1 MTPQEF
7 ENQSES
13 ESKSLDNF
21 QSEFK
26 SLDNIQSEILNHFKV
41 SETLQSLIMQ
51 GKLRLHSRKCRCS
64 VCRAEET
71 QKTETDMFCTICQDF
86 EDRVGHET
94 MQCPKIVCLKCGQK
108 GHTKLHCLFNSE
120 NLPFPDEIFIK
131 ILGYLDVI
139 DTVQC
144 AQVSKK
150 LRKICMDKSL
160 NVLQKSFTY
169 TVPPINGKTILEV
182 KSQVCNNSVC
192 INLVFKRVA
201 YSLKSSDFYGL
212 LRKAEL

>member
-1 MTPQEF
+1 MNRFANGVNGKSINYKGQWMTPQEF

-26 SLDNIQSEILNHFKV
+26 SLDNIQLNCSKV
-41 SETLQSLIMQ
+41 YETLQSLIMQ

-64 VCRAEET
+64 VCRAEEK
-71 QKTETDMFCTICQDF
+71 QQTETEMFCTICQDF
-86 EDRVGHET
+86 EVIVGHES

-108 GHTKLHCLFNSE
+108 GHIKFHCLFNSE
-120 NLPFPDEIFIK
+120 NLPFPDEIFKK

-139 DTVQC
+139 DTMQC

-160 NVLQKSFTY
+160 NVLQRSFTY
-169 TVPPINGKTILEV
+169 TVPAVNGKTILEV
-182 KSQVCNNSVC
+182 KSEVCNNSVY
-192 INLVFKRVA
+192 INLKEV
-201 YSLKSSDFYGL
+201 SI
-212 LRKAEL
+212 

>member
-7 ENQSES
+7 ENQCQITSEFI
-13 ESKSLDNF
+13 SLDNF

-26 SLDNIQSEILNHFKV
+26 SLDNIQSEILNCSKV
-41 SETLQSLIMQ
+41 SDLIMQ

-64 VCRAEET
+64 VCRAEEK
-71 QKTETDMFCTICQDF
+71 QQTETEMFCTICQDF
-86 EDRVGHET
+86 EVRVGHES

-108 GHTKLHCLFNSE
+108 GHTKIHCLFNSE

-139 DTVQC
+139 DTMQC

-160 NVLQKSFTY
+160 NVLQNSFTY
-169 TVPPINGKTILEV
+169 TVPAINGKTILEV
-182 KSQVCNNSVC
+182 KCQVCNNSVY
-192 INLVFKRVA
+192 INLKEV
-201 YSLKSSDFYGL
+201 SIQESGI
-212 LRKAEL
+212 

>member
-7 ENQSES
+7 ENQCQITSEFI
-13 ESKSLDNF
+13 SLDNF

-26 SLDNIQSEILNHFKV
+26 SLDNIQSEILNCSKV
-41 SETLQSLIMQ
+41 SDLIMQ

-64 VCRAEET
+64 VCRAEEK
-71 QKTETDMFCTICQDF
+71 QQTETEMCCTICQDF
-86 EDRVGHET
+86 EVRVGHES

-108 GHTKLHCLFNSE
+108 GHTKIHCLFNSE

-139 DTVQC
+139 DTMQC

-160 NVLQKSFTY
+160 NVLQNSFTY
-169 TVPPINGKTILEV
+169 TVPAINGKTILEV
-182 KSQVCNNSVC
+182 KCQVCNNSVY
-192 INLVFKRVA
+192 ID
-201 YSLKSSDFYGL
+201 LKEVSIQESGIV
-212 LRKAEL
+212 